1 MCIRDRSHRVP
12 RYLSP
17 FAASFRPSYCPS
29 NAGHPALSGRV
40 VPGVLPP
47 YRGAYPKQTFAAM
60 ARLLASRRSVWGAVA
75 FATMAGATP
84 APPAPTRAATPIET
98 AASHSYG
105 RPSVWA
111 SYAFRV
117 YGEVERRSVRLA
129 PAERTRVARAILEE
143 SLATALDPLLVV
155 AVIHV
160 ESQFDPRA
168 VSPAGAMG
176 LMQLMPPTM
185 REQIA
190 LSRLTPGDPLDPVA
204 NVRAGVRYLARLRAA
219 FESMELALV
228 AYNAGPAR
236 LRAHLRAGTVPK
248 RLRAYP
254 RAVLARHAH
263 LSMPPEGS
271 VAAGRAT
278 PRVRL
283 AAAHRNRGGLAEATL
298 RLAPVLDRAG
308 AATSPAA
315 PLGSGFAQARG
326 ARGAKRDAV
335 WLPDELPPRA
345 PSPRPS
351 SPLRGREREPGLAA
365 SGSSQDAS
373 SRGVWL
379 LAS

>member
-1 MCIRDRSHRVP
+1 
-12 RYLSP
+12 
-17 FAASFRPSYCPS
+17 
-29 NAGHPALSGRV
+29 
-40 VPGVLPP
+40 
-47 YRGAYPKQTFAAM
+47 M
-60 ARLLASRRSVWGAVA
+60 ARSLASRSSVWGAVA
-75 FATMAGATP
+75 FAALSGPASVP
-84 APPAPTRAATPIET
+84 APRPAAAIVV
-98 AASHSYG
+98 AVASHAPG
-105 RPSVWA
+105 NEAVWA
-111 SYAFRV
+111 SAPIRV
-117 YGEVERRSVRLA
+117 YDEVDRRIARLG

-168 VSPAGAMG
+168 VSPAGAQG

-185 REQIA
+185 REQLA

-204 NVRAGVRYLARLRAA
+204 NVRAGVRYLARLLAA
-219 FESMELALV
+219 FEDLELALV

-298 RLAPVLDRAG
+298 RLAPVLDRPG
-308 AATSPAA
+308 VATSDAA
-315 PLGSGFAQARG
+315 PLGGWFAWARG
-326 ARGAKRDAV
+326 SRSARPDAA
-335 WLPDELPPRA
+335 WQADELPPRA
-345 PSPRPS
+345 PSPRPA
-351 SPLRGREREPGLAA
+351 SPLRGREREAGLAV
-365 SGSSQDAS
+365 SGSSLDAS

>member
-1 MCIRDRSHRVP
+1 VASHAPRNETAWASAPIRVYDEVDRRI
-12 RYLSP
+12 
-17 FAASFRPSYCPS
+17 
-29 NAGHPALSGRV
+29 
-40 VPGVLPP
+40 
-47 YRGAYPKQTFAAM
+47 
-60 ARLLASRRSVWGAVA
+60 ARLARG
-75 FATMAGATP
+75 
-84 APPAPTRAATPIET
+84 
-98 AASHSYG
+98 
-105 RPSVWA
+105 
-111 SYAFRV
+111 
-117 YGEVERRSVRLA
+117 
-129 PAERTRVARAILEE
+129 ERTRLARAILEE

-190 LSRLTPGDPLDPVA
+190 RSRLTPGDPFDPVA

-219 FESMELALV
+219 FEDMELALV

-236 LRAHLRAGTVPK
+236 LRAHLRAGAVPK

-263 LSMPPEGS
+263 LSAPPEGP
-271 VAAGRAT
+271 VAAERAA
-278 PRVRL
+278 PRARL

-308 AATSPAA
+308 AATSTAA
-315 PLGSGFAQARG
+315 PLGGGFALAKG
-326 ARGAKRDAV
+326 SRGAKRDAV
-335 WLPDELPPRA
+335 WLADELARRA

-351 SPLRGREREPGLAA
+351 SPLRGRDREPGLAA